1 MYTATIN
8 NKSFVGGKLTVEVT
22 YSNGNENITE
32 YIDSVQAQ
40 PITWI
45 EETIKDK
52 LNTLNSLEYLNDN
65 IAIGKQ
71 DQITFGKSERLIYY
85 NKALQYKTYLNIAR
99 SGIIRSDRPIIAEL
113 HEWLAANFKDE
124 YINMF

>member
-1 MYTATIN
+1 MYTANIN

-32 YIDSVQAQ
+32 YINSVQAQ

-45 EETIKDK
+45 EEIIKDK
-52 LNTLNSLEYLNDN
+52 LNALNSLEYLHDN
-65 IAIGKQ
+65 ITIGKQ
-71 DQITFGKSERLIYY
+71 DQITFDKSERLIYY

-113 HEWLAANFKDE
+113 HEWLVANFKDE